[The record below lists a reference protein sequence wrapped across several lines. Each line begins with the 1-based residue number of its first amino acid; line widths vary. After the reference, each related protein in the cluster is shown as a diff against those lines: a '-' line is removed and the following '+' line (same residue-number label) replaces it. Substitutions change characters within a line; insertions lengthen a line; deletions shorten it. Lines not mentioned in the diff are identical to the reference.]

1 MPRLGAML
9 CCLVGGL
16 LAAALV
22 RAARRRRAHN
32 PLLALVFGFG
42 VGALV
47 VELVITVLVP
57 LGSVQAPGSLPTR
70 LAVLIAP
77 ALLAVSAGLAGAAGS
92 LLDRLGVIT
101 IAAAAV
107 ACALTAETVDLHLF
121 DLHTGIGVVA
131 AVVIH
136 APAFLF
142 LVGGLL
148 LQSKLPDA
156 ASCDCESELD
166 RPTLRP

>member
-1 MPRLGAML
+1 ML

-32 PLLALVFGFG
+32 PLMALAFGFG
-42 VGALV
+42 TGALV
-47 VELVITVLVP
+47 VEIVTAVLVP
-57 LGSVQAPGSLPTR
+57 LGSVNAPGALPAR
-70 LAVLIAP
+70 LAVLIVP
-77 ALLAVSAGLAGAAGS
+77 ALLAVGSGLAGAAGS

-101 IAAAAV
+101 VGTAAV
-107 ACALTAETVDLHLF
+107 AGAFTAETVDLHLF
-121 DLHTGIGVVA
+121 DLHTGVGVVA

-148 LQSKLPDA
+148 LQSRLPDA
-156 ASCDCESELD
+156 VADGTSCDCESESD
-166 RPTLRP
+166 RPALRP